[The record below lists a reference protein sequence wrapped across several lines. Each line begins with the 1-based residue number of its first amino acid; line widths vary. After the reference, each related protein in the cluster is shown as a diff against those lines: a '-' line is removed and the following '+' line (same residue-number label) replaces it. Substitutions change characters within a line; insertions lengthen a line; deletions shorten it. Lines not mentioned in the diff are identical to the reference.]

1 MRELLIVGAGGFVG
15 AVLRYGVQVA
25 AVGRTGLFP
34 LGTLVVNVVGCF
46 GLGLLAAWLDER
58 PDLSPELRLAL
69 GTGLFGALTTFST
82 FGVETLDL
90 WRAGEARLA
99 LASIFLNLTL
109 GLTAAWFGR
118 SLMTSVA

>member
-1 MRELLIVGAGGFVG
+1 MRALLIVGAGGFVG

-25 AVGRTGLFP
+25 VVGRAGLFP
-34 LGTLVVNVVGCF
+34 LGTLLVNVLGCF

-99 LASIFLNLTL
+99 LASVALNLTL
-109 GLTAAWFGR
+109 GLGAAWLGR
-118 SLMTSVA
+118 SLVTSVA